1 MSTQSA
7 SVEQARDCAI
17 NVVTFFRSCSHRAFG
32 LGDPEVIDDADALAD
47 VTESKAA
54 EVAEAEAADAKA
66 ADAEAGEAEATGA
79 DEDASTEGALEVV
92 PFDVPV

>member
-54 EVAEAEAADAKA
+54 EVAEAEAADA
-66 ADAEAGEAEATGA
+66 EAGEAEATGA

>member
-66 ADAEAGEAEATGA
+66 GEAEATGA